1 MCHSISEKVFNV
13 AVTVHVGMCLSIKIM
28 HKLIIAV
35 ANTNMS
41 LRTSYVKE
49 YLKKAIT
56 KMLQEID

>member
-1 MCHSISEKVFNV
+1 MVFNV